1 MATPLSARSPCREPV
16 GDGAYFCSH
25 PHHRQIRQLGKTEKC
40 SNIENV
46 APDPGSCTRVMY
58 ATARQ
63 GPDFFIIFG
72 SVGQDA
78 ENRRNG
84 DSARKT
90 ISPPRPAQRHLRPP
104 ASARRAAGHPDRNTP
119 PRENRYET
127 HYLRHLD

>member
-63 GPDFFIIFG
+63 GPDF
-72 SVGQDA
+72 SLYSAV
-78 ENRRNG
+78 
-84 DSARKT
+84 SARTPQTEGTATPRGKLFPAAT
-90 ISPPRPAQRHLRPP
+90 CPVPLTAARIS
-104 ASARRAAGHPDRNTP
+104 SS
-119 PRENRYET
+119 
-127 HYLRHLD
+127 